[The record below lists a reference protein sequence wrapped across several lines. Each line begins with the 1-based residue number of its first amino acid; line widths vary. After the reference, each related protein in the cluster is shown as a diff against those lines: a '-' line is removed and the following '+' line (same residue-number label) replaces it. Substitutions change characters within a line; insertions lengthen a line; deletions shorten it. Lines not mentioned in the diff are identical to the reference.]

1 MDIFQSVS
9 GYITK
14 MVSTGDSTTSSGSA
28 AKMKILLLDRDTV
41 PIVSAATTQSALL
54 NHSVYLTDRIE
65 NPEREKMRHLRC
77 LAFLRPSPDS
87 IQSLIDE
94 LREPKYGEYHIY
106 FSNIIKKS
114 SLERLAEAD
123 DHEVIKGII
132 EYFADFLVI
141 NPDLCSL
148 PLTSRLFSSSPDAWN
163 HDSLTRTTEGVLAL
177 LLSLKKKPLIRF
189 EKNSVLCRKLATEV
203 RYAMT
208 QEEQLF
214 DFRRTDTPPVLLVV
228 DRREDPVTP
237 LLMQWTYQAM
247 VHELLGIE
255 NGRVNLS
262 EVPDVRPEFKEIV
275 ISQDQD
281 PFFAKNMF
289 LNFGDL
295 GQNAKE
301 YVEQFASKQ
310 AGGQKLDSIEDMK
323 RFVEEYPEFRKL
335 SGNVT
340 KHVTLVTELS
350 RRVETDHLLDV
361 SELEQSLAC
370 TDNHSQDVKSLQQ
383 LIQNPAIPASNKLRL
398 VAIYALRYTN
408 HSQNATPALL
418 DLLAVAGNLSRHR
431 INLIPKLLTYAAS
444 LHTPAQQTSGA
455 PAGGLPEL
463 FQPAQ
468 NIFSEARSRFNRG
481 LKGVDNVYT
490 QHSPHLTSTLQ
501 DLIKGRLSLSSY
513 PFVEGAAGAGTGGG
527 GGGQTRDKPQDI
539 IVFIVGG
546 TTYEEARGV
555 AQMNASS
562 PGVRVVLGGT
572 GVLSSGRFLDEV
584 EEVVDAWPEARAETA
599 AGRLRREVGR
609 G

>member
-9 GYITK
+9 GYINK
-14 MVSTGDSTTSSGSA
+14 MVSTGDSTTSSGA
-28 AKMKILLLDRDTV
+28 AKMKIFLLDRDTV

-65 NPEREKMRHLRC
+65 NQEREKMRHLRC
-77 LAFLRPSPDS
+77 LAFLRPSSDS
-87 IQSLIDE
+87 VQSLIDE
-94 LREPKYGEYHIY
+94 LREPRYGEYHIY

-132 EYFADFLVI
+132 EYFADFIVI

-148 PLTSRLFSSSPDAWN
+148 TLSSRIFSSSPDAWN

-189 EKNSVLCRKLATEV
+189 EKNSALCRKLANEV
-203 RYAMT
+203 RYAIT

-214 DFRRTDTPPVLLVV
+214 DFRRTDTPPILLLV

-237 LLMQWTYQAM
+237 LLTQWTYQAM

-262 EVPDVRPEFKEIV
+262 DVQDVRPEFKDIV

-370 TDNHSQDVKSLQQ
+370 NDNHNQDVKTLQQ
-383 LIQNPAIPASNKLRL
+383 LIQNPAIPPTNKLRL

-408 HSQNATPALL
+408 HTQNATPALL
-418 DLLAVAGNLSRHR
+418 DLLAVAGNISRHR
-431 INLIPKLLTYAAS
+431 INLIPKLLTYAS
-444 LHTPAQQTSGA
+444 SIHSPAPQSGSGA
-455 PAGGLPEL
+455 PGLPDL

-490 QHSPHLTSTLQ
+490 QHSPHLSATLA
-501 DLIKGRLSLSSY
+501 DLLKGRLSTSTY
-513 PFVEGAAGAGTGGG
+513 PFVDGGAGGG
-527 GGGQTRDKPQDI
+527 GGGNQTRDKPQEI
-539 IVFIVGG
+539 VVFIVGG
-546 TTYEEARGV
+546 ATYEEARCV
-555 AQMNASS
+555 AQVNASS

-572 GVLSSGRFLDEV
+572 GVLSSGGFLEMV
-584 EEVVDAWPEARAETA
+584 EESVEGWEDSSA